1 MGKIILSKAK
11 YLLIV
16 LPVALILAGLFS
28 SPYKAFADTKVDD
41 FLIRFQ
47 MVTDEDIEQKKK
59 ERDDAK
65 ASAAEYEATANA
77 LRGEQSELQ
86 GELDELQ
93 GLSEEQKAQY
103 EEISHQLAAALI
115 AKSEALDTY
124 IDSQNNL
131 EETRIRFST
140 RVSVMF
146 EYQNKSTLEVLLES
160 DSIAGFF
167 TNMELISLI
176 ADSDSQAVDMM
187 QIALDDAELQADV
200 ALQEAEDMQ
209 ATADEMAAAL
219 EELEA
224 RIGVTE
230 EALEDVN
237 FQISEAEQKEIELNN
252 YAATLDSE
260 IAALQD
266 QLYAEQLAKQQ
277 AQQQANSNNGG
288 GNSNSSSSQTSSN
301 NGGGGGGGSGMQWP
315 TWCTTITSYYGYRE
329 HPVYHTTKFH
339 SGIDIGAWY
348 GDSVMAAKGGTVIVV
363 DTPVPGQDTGGSGY
377 GNYVVIDHGNGI
389 STLYGH
395 MRNVYV
401 TNGQWVN
408 QGECIGEVGSTGTSS
423 GPHLHFEVRE
433 YGSAVDPLG
442 YLP

>member
-1 MGKIILSKAK
+1 MKTVVISKLK
-11 YLLIV
+11 YLLLIV
-16 LPVALILAGLFS
+16 PVALILAGLFS
-28 SPYKAFADTKVDD
+28 SPYKVFADTKVDL
-41 FLIRFQ
+41 FLKRFEK
-47 MVTDEDIEQKKK
+47 VTDEDIEEKKK
-59 ERDDAK
+59 ERDNAK
-65 ASAAEYEATANA
+65 AAAAEYEATAST

-86 GELDELQ
+86 VELDELE

-103 EEISHQLAAALI
+103 EEISHQLAAALT
-115 AKSEALDTY
+115 AKAEALDTY
-124 IDSQNNL
+124 IESQNNL
-131 EETRIRFST
+131 EETRLRFST

-209 ATADEMAAAL
+209 TTADEMAAAL
-219 EELEA
+219 EELES

-237 FQISEAEQKEIELNN
+237 FKLSEAEQKEIELNN
-252 YAATLDSE
+252 YAASLDAE
-260 IAALQD
+260 IADLQNK
-266 QLYAEQLAKQQ
+266 LYAEQQAAAAAA
-277 AQQQANSNNGG
+277 AQQNSGNGG
-288 GNSNSSSSQTSSN
+288 GGSTSTN
-301 NGGGGGGGSGMQWP
+301 QGGGGGGSSSSGMQWP

-363 DTPVPGQDTGGSGY
+363 DTPVPGQDTGGTGY
-377 GNYVVIDHGNGI
+377 GNYVIIDHGNGI

-401 TNGQWVN
+401 TNGQYVS

>member
-1 MGKIILSKAK
+1 MGKIIISKAK
-11 YLLIV
+11 YLLLI

-28 SPYKAFADTKVDD
+28 SPYKVFADAKIDN
-41 FLIRFQ
+41 FLLRYQ
-47 MVTDEDIEQKKK
+47 KVTDEDIEQKKK

-65 ASAAEYEATANA
+65 AAAAEYEATANE

-86 GELDELQ
+86 VELDELE

-103 EEISHQLAAALI
+103 EEISHQLAAALT
-115 AKSEALDTY
+115 AKAEALDTY
-124 IDSQNNL
+124 IESQNNL

-219 EELEA
+219 EELES
-224 RIGVTE
+224 RIGVTT

-237 FQISEAEQKEIELNN
+237 FKISEAEQKEIELNN

-260 IAALQD
+260 IAELQN

-277 AQQQANSNNGG
+277 AQQQSSSGNGG
-288 GNSNSSSSQTSSN
+288 GSSSQTSSN
-301 NGGGGGGGSGMQWP
+301 NGGGGGGSGMQWP

-348 GDSVMAAKGGTVIVV
+348 GDSVMAAKSGTVIVV

-377 GNYVVIDHGNGI
+377 GNYVIIDHGNGI

-401 TNGQWVN
+401 SNGQYVS

-433 YGSAVDPLG
+433 YGTAVDPLG

>member
-1 MGKIILSKAK
+1 MGKRIISKAK
-11 YLLIV
+11 YLLLI

-28 SPYKAFADTKVDD
+28 SPYKVFADTKIDR
-41 FLIRFQ
+41 FLIRYQ

-86 GELDELQ
+86 VELDELE

-124 IDSQNNL
+124 IESQNNL
-131 EETRIRFST
+131 EETRLRFST

-219 EELEA
+219 EELES
-224 RIGVTE
+224 RIGVTT
-230 EALEDVN
+230 EALDDVN
-237 FQISEAEQKEIELNN
+237 FKISEAEQKEIELNN

-260 IAALQD
+260 IAELQN

-277 AQQQANSNNGG
+277 AQQQSSSGNGG
-288 GNSNSSSSQTSSN
+288 GNSGSTTQTSSSSS
-301 NGGGGGGGSGMQWP
+301 GGSGMQWP

-377 GNYVVIDHGNGI
+377 GNYVIIDHGNGI

-401 TNGQWVN
+401 TNGQYVS
-408 QGECIGEVGSTGTSS
+408 QGECIGEVGSTGTSN

-433 YGSAVDPLG
+433 YGAAVDPLG

>member
-1 MGKIILSKAK
+1 MGKRIISKAK
-11 YLLIV
+11 YLLLI

-28 SPYKAFADTKVDD
+28 SPYKVFADTKVDQ
-41 FLIRFQ
+41 FLVRFQ

-86 GELDELQ
+86 VELDELE

-124 IDSQNNL
+124 IESQNNL
-131 EETRIRFST
+131 EETRLRFST

-219 EELEA
+219 EELES
-224 RIGVTE
+224 RIGVTT
-230 EALEDVN
+230 EALDDVN
-237 FQISEAEQKEIELNN
+237 FKISEAEQKEIELNN

-260 IAALQD
+260 IAELQN

-277 AQQQANSNNGG
+277 AQQQSSSGNGG
-288 GNSNSSSSQTSSN
+288 GNSGSTTQTSSSSS
-301 NGGGGGGGSGMQWP
+301 GGSGMQWP

-363 DTPVPGQDTGGSGY
+363 ETPVPGQDTGGSGY
-377 GNYVVIDHGNGI
+377 GNYVIIDHGNGI

-401 TNGQWVN
+401 TNGQYVS

-433 YGSAVDPLG
+433 YGTAVDPLG